1 MCIPMFSRT
10 RNRMVMFSKGSEN
23 RVARF
28 CSSVA
33 RFSGSI
39 ITMNLP
45 TLESLKNTIPMFS
58 RTRNPLVT
66 FSKGLPDSA
75 AALPHFLET
84 SFLRIFQHY
93 KAKHVYTHVLKD
105 DESYCDIYKRHRNQ
119 CCQVMDMVA
128 RFSRNIITTNLSPLE
143 R

>member
-1 MCIPMFSRT
+1 MYTHVFEDEESNGDVFERLRKQGCQVLQQCCPIFWQHHYYESANT
-10 RNRMVMFSKGSEN
+10 RK
-23 RVARF
+23 
-28 CSSVA
+28 
-33 RFSGSI
+33 
-39 ITMNLP
+39 
-45 TLESLKNTIPMFS
+45 LKNTIPMFS

-66 FSKGLPDSA
+66 FSKELPDSA

-93 KAKHVYTHVLKD
+93 KAKNVYTHVLKD

-119 CCQVMDMVA
+119 GCQVMDMVA
-128 RFSRNIITTNLSPLE
+128 RFSRNIITMNLSPLE